1 MNVKRMTIFAT
12 MAIMITA
19 IVAMQAPALAEPNDD
34 AATLRIYGE
43 DGLSAAFPYT
53 DPEAPFDP
61 QSDEAPPKDFV
72 VFNPAY
78 IQLTG
83 LYASNVDTRMK
94 VFAKQWFVPELVEPV
109 GRVWLD
115 DPNDY
120 VSEDVVTEYTYMFVD
135 KHDSPTSGTAQDA
148 GGSYWTRFWL
158 PIADNDDAQ
167 IGIDG
172 CDVNFDGDDDW
183 VVLRDVG
190 DFDGDGRK
198 DIDISTETF
207 ELIEGEQIQFLDHMI
222 EVVNV
227 EVISARTP
235 LINIVVDIY
244 YLGNDEPELIKQA
257 FMAQIVPSGY
267 VRAGRHT
274 ANNAAPNFYEPW
286 YIKAIATGGD
296 RAYVQVGRLLHTRET
311 FFVDGAE
318 YDVAMIYG
326 PTTTSLKY
334 ITIRNPTPEHED
346 INLED
351 LSVIKECVMDG
362 ELMPLLPPF
371 NRVHDMID
379 DINIPDS
386 VDDPCP
392 IYYPYGD
399 GILPAYDTVQERR
412 IDNVGPLEIYFP
424 CKDIEPRF
432 DTNLLEILNETYGT
446 ATGPVDI
453 VFAMD
458 LTGSMS
464 GELSAMKSESKA
476 IMNAVSVMA
485 PDSRFG
491 LVSYM
496 DYDGIYTTTEPGSTP
511 ETYTAR
517 YGDTAGSGDYPY
529 KLDAPLTTDV
539 DAVETAMNGLTL
551 GWGADGPQDYSRI
564 IYESYSDSDIGFRPD
579 AVKMLIVIG
588 DAPPHDTNFDY
599 DGDSVPDNTGGD
611 PGRDAL
617 MGTSDDLDF
626 QTVVADAAD
635 NDIIILAVH
644 GTGYGVEAWKYMAE
658 ETSGAYFELDNAAE
672 LPDVILDLITI
683 ILPVEES
690 WKWLDLHT
698 MPDFYKEFIYP
709 ELPDIDGGTGDFLL
723 VSSWRAPN
731 SCDARVMFA
740 YDQATGEQDIYI
752 NNYDDAG
759 YNALRLY
766 GEDETYD
773 AAFPYT
779 DPEAPFDPLSDEAPG
794 KDFVTFNPAVM
805 RMSGIVVSNVDSKM
819 KVFARQWFI
828 PEYLEPVGDVWL
840 DNPNIY
846 ESEDVITEYT
856 YMFIDKH
863 YMPTFGTALSPGG
876 SYWTTFWMP
885 IADNDD
891 AQIGIDGCDI
901 NGDDIDDWVILRDVG
916 DWGSDGGA
924 YVPDGRKDIDISSD
938 TFQLYEGEE
947 LTFLDHKMVVKN
959 VEVISGSPPLINMV
973 VDIYYLGNDA
983 PELIAPSFMAQIVPG
998 EYVRSGRHTANNKA
1012 PDFYEPWYIKAIATG
1027 GDRAYVQV
1035 GRLLHTGETFFVDG
1049 AEYDVAMIYGP
1060 TKDSLKYITIRNPTP
1075 EHEDINL
1082 EDLSVIKECVMDG
1095 ELMPLL
1101 PPFNRVHDMIDDIN
1115 IPDSVDDPCP
1125 IYYPYGDGILPAY
1138 DTVQERRIDNVGPLE
1153 IYFPCKDIEPRFD
1166 TNLLEILNETYGTA
1180 TGPVD
1185 IVFAMDLTG
1194 SMSGELSAMKSESKA
1209 IMNAVSV
1216 MAPDSRFGLVSY
1228 MDYDGIYT
1236 TTEPGSTPETYTA
1249 RYGDTAGSGDY
1260 PYKLD
1265 APLTTDVDAVE
1276 TAMNGLTL
1284 GWGADG
1290 PQDYSRIIY
1299 ESYSDSDIGFRPD
1312 AVKMLIVIGDAP
1324 PHDTNFDYDGD
1335 SVPDNTGGD
1344 PGRDALMGTSDDL
1357 DFQTVV
1363 ADAADNDIIILAVHG
1378 TGYGVEA
1385 WKYMA
1390 EETSGA
1396 YFELD
1401 NAAELP
1407 DVILDLITIILPVEE
1422 SWKWLD
1428 LHTMPDF
1435 YKEFIYPELPDIDGG
1450 TGDFLLVSSWRA
1462 PNSCDARVMFA
1473 YDQATGEQDIY
1484 INNYD
1489 DAGYNALRLYG
1500 EDETYDA
1507 AFPYTDPEAPFD
1519 PLSDEAPGKDF
1530 VTFNPAVMRMSGIV
1544 VSNVDSK
1551 MKVFARQWF
1560 IPEYLEPVGDVW
1572 LDNPNIYE
1580 SEDVITEYT
1589 YMFIDKHYMPTF
1601 GTALSPGG
1609 SYWTTFW
1616 MPIADNDDAQIG
1628 IDGCDINGDDIDDWV
1643 ILRDVGD
1650 WGSDGG
1656 AYVPD
1661 GRKDIDISSDTF
1673 QLYEGEELTFL
1684 DHKMVVKNVE
1694 VISGSPPLI
1703 NMVVDIY
1710 YLGNDEPELIAPS
1723 FMAQIVPGEYVR
1735 AGRHTA
1741 NNKAPDFYEP
1751 WYIKA
1756 IATGGDRAYVQIGR
1770 LLHTEETFFVDGA
1783 EYDVAMIYGPTEDS
1797 LKYITIRNPVP
1808 EHEDVNLED
1817 LSVIKECVL
1826 DGELMPLLPPF
1837 NRVHE
1842 MVDDISIP
1850 DSVDDPCPIYYPY
1863 GDEIRPAYDTEE
1875 ERIISGIPALEIYFT
1890 HKDIEP
1896 RFNTNL
1902 LEILNEGRIESWKWL
1917 DIHTMPDFYKEFVY
1931 PELPDID
1938 GGEGDWLVTSSFT
1951 APNSC
1956 GARVMFAYD
1965 AANGTGLYMNKPHD
1979 GGQPLTACDYYDTQ
1993 ANGGNG
1999 DSVVD
2004 KPEAM
2009 NAMWDYLFDGGPF
2022 GDGRFVKQHAVDLMW
2037 AYLFGGWCS

>member
-1 MNVKRMTIFAT
+1 MRRANKIKESNMNVKRMAIFAT

-19 IVAMQAPALAEPNDD
+19 IVALQAPALAEPDDD
-34 AATLRIYGE
+34 AARLRIYGE
-43 DGLSAAFPYT
+43 DGLSATFPYT

-83 LYASNVDTRMK
+83 LYVSNIDTRMK
-94 VFAKQWFVPELVEPV
+94 VFGKQWFVPELVEPV

-115 DPNDY
+115 SPNHY

-135 KHDSPTSGTAQDA
+135 KHDNPTSGTAQDA

-172 CDVNFDGDDDW
+172 CDVNFDGADDW

-227 EVISARTP
+227 EVISGRSP

-326 PTTTSLKY
+326 PTDNSLKY

-346 INLED
+346 INLAD
-351 LSVIKECVMDG
+351 LSVIKECVLDG

-412 IDNVGPLEIYFP
+412 INDVGPLEIYFP

-464 GELSAMKSESKA
+464 GELNAMKSESKA

-496 DYDGIYTTTEPGSTP
+496 DYDGTYTTTEPGSTP
-511 ETYTAR
+511 VTYTAK
-517 YGDTAGSGDYPY
+517 YGDAAGSGDYPY
-529 KLDAPLTTDV
+529 NLDAPLTTDI

-564 IYESYSDSDIGFRPD
+564 IYESYSDSAIGFRPD

-588 DAPPHDTNFDY
+588 DAPPHDTDFDY
-599 DGDSVPDNTGGD
+599 DGDSIPDNTGGD

-626 QTVVADAAD
+626 QTVVADAAG
-635 NDIIILAVH
+635 NDITILAVH

-658 ETSGAYFELDNAAE
+658 ETGGVYRELDHAE
-672 LPDVILDLITI
+672 DLPDVILDLITT

-709 ELPDIDGGTGDFLL
+709 ELPDCDDGTGDFLL
-723 VSSWRAPN
+723 VSSWRANN
-731 SCDARVMFA
+731 SCGARVMFA

-752 NNYDDAG
+752 NDYAD

-779 DPEAPFDPLSDEAPG
+779 DPEAPFDPLSLEAPG

-901 NGDDIDDWVILRDVG
+901 NGDDIDDWVIL
-916 DWGSDGGA
+916 
-924 YVPDGRKDIDISSD
+924 K
-938 TFQLYEGEE
+938 
-947 LTFLDHKMVVKN
+947 
-959 VEVISGSPPLINMV
+959 
-973 VDIYYLGNDA
+973 
-983 PELIAPSFMAQIVPG
+983 
-998 EYVRSGRHTANNKA
+998 
-1012 PDFYEPWYIKAIATG
+1012 
-1027 GDRAYVQV
+1027 
-1035 GRLLHTGETFFVDG
+1035 
-1049 AEYDVAMIYGP
+1049 
-1060 TKDSLKYITIRNPTP
+1060 
-1075 EHEDINL
+1075 
-1082 EDLSVIKECVMDG
+1082 
-1095 ELMPLL
+1095 
-1101 PPFNRVHDMIDDIN
+1101 
-1115 IPDSVDDPCP
+1115 
-1125 IYYPYGDGILPAY
+1125 
-1138 DTVQERRIDNVGPLE
+1138 
-1153 IYFPCKDIEPRFD
+1153 
-1166 TNLLEILNETYGTA
+1166 
-1180 TGPVD
+1180 
-1185 IVFAMDLTG
+1185 
-1194 SMSGELSAMKSESKA
+1194 
-1209 IMNAVSV
+1209 
-1216 MAPDSRFGLVSY
+1216 
-1228 MDYDGIYT
+1228 
-1236 TTEPGSTPETYTA
+1236 
-1249 RYGDTAGSGDY
+1249 
-1260 PYKLD
+1260 
-1265 APLTTDVDAVE
+1265 
-1276 TAMNGLTL
+1276 
-1284 GWGADG
+1284 
-1290 PQDYSRIIY
+1290 
-1299 ESYSDSDIGFRPD
+1299 
-1312 AVKMLIVIGDAP
+1312 
-1324 PHDTNFDYDGD
+1324 
-1335 SVPDNTGGD
+1335 
-1344 PGRDALMGTSDDL
+1344 
-1357 DFQTVV
+1357 
-1363 ADAADNDIIILAVHG
+1363 
-1378 TGYGVEA
+1378 
-1385 WKYMA
+1385 
-1390 EETSGA
+1390 
-1396 YFELD
+1396 
-1401 NAAELP
+1401 
-1407 DVILDLITIILPVEE
+1407 
-1422 SWKWLD
+1422 
-1428 LHTMPDF
+1428 
-1435 YKEFIYPELPDIDGG
+1435 
-1450 TGDFLLVSSWRA
+1450 
-1462 PNSCDARVMFA
+1462 
-1473 YDQATGEQDIY
+1473 
-1484 INNYD
+1484 
-1489 DAGYNALRLYG
+1489 
-1500 EDETYDA
+1500 
-1507 AFPYTDPEAPFD
+1507 
-1519 PLSDEAPGKDF
+1519 
-1530 VTFNPAVMRMSGIV
+1530 
-1544 VSNVDSK
+1544 
-1551 MKVFARQWF
+1551 
-1560 IPEYLEPVGDVW
+1560 
-1572 LDNPNIYE
+1572 
-1580 SEDVITEYT
+1580 
-1589 YMFIDKHYMPTF
+1589 
-1601 GTALSPGG
+1601 
-1609 SYWTTFW
+1609 
-1616 MPIADNDDAQIG
+1616 
-1628 IDGCDINGDDIDDWV
+1628 
-1643 ILRDVGD
+1643 DVGD

-1797 LKYITIRNPVP
+1797 LKYITIRNPTP

-1837 NRVHE
+1837 NMVHE

-1863 GDEIRPAYDTEE
+1863 GDDIRPAYDTVE

-1902 LEILNEGRIESWKWL
+1902 LEILDEGDIESWKWL

-1965 AANGTGLYMNKPHD
+1965 AANGTGLYMNQAIEPD
-1979 GGQPLTACDYYDTQ
+1979 PDTACDYYNDQ

-2009 NAMWDYLFDGGPF
+2009 NALWDYLLNTGPF
-2022 GDGRFVKQHAVDLMW
+2022 GDGTFAKPDALDILW
-2037 AYLFGGWCS
+2037 AYLLGGWCS